1 MICYGSITIADHFLQ
16 YGFFCIAYG
25 KGREGFILGACRQ
38 GICFIPV
45 ILLLPI
51 VWGLNGIM
59 YAQPIADVLS
69 AVITVFMAIPLHKK
83 LNDMQKQT
91 TAISTKDND

>member
-1 MICYGSITIADHFLQ
+1 MYSSLFL
-16 YGFFCIAYG
+16 ALG

-45 ILLLPI
+45 ILLLPM
-51 VWGLNGIM
+51 VWGLNGIL

-69 AVITVFMAIPLHKK
+69 AAITVLMALPLHKR
-83 LNDMQKQT
+83 LNEMQKQ
-91 TAISTKDND
+91 AAEADNN